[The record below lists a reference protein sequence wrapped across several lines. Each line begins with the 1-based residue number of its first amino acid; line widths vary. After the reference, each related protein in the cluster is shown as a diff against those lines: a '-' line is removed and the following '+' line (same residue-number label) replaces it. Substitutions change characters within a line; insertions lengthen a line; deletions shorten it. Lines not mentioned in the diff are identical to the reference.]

1 MALFNSPS
9 HVFFWGY
16 LLATLLIAMI
26 MYYVR
31 DRGRQ
36 QSYLKVFSY
45 CFPSKIYMTRS
56 FFHDIG
62 LFIIN
67 IILFTLILTSISF
80 VAENIKPDVAI
91 ELEQQFGLPNKPLA
105 GEVASV
111 IYMFAVMLAVDLGF
125 FISHYLHHKI
135 PVLWE
140 FHKVH
145 HTADVLN
152 PMTAFRR
159 HPLDYFIELNIIAL
173 LLGGVYGVFSW
184 LSNDTLDMVSI
195 LGVNAGIFL
204 FLMIGSHLQHSH
216 IWISYG
222 FMNKVLVSPAMHH
235 IHHSSASKH
244 IDKNMGSMF
253 SFWDWIM
260 GTRYIPQQ
268 RETLS
273 LGLADTQDRSLTS
286 LWAMVFH
293 PFKKLFK
300 K

>member
-9 HVFFWGY
+9 QVFYWGY
-16 LLATLLIAMI
+16 LLATLLIAMLVF
-26 MYYVR
+26 YVR
-31 DRGRQ
+31 DREEH

-45 CFPSKIYMTRS
+45 CFPSKTYLTRS
-56 FFHDIG
+56 FIHDIG

-67 IILFTLILTSISF
+67 IILFTLILTSIIL
-80 VAENIKPDVAI
+80 VAENIMPDVSAG
-91 ELEQQFGLPNKPLA
+91 LQQQFGLLSNPWS
-105 GEVASV
+105 GDIASV
-111 IYMFAVMLAVDLGF
+111 VYMLAVMLAVDLGF

-145 HTADVLN
+145 HTAEVLN

-173 LLGGVYGVFSW
+173 LLGGVYGVFAW
-184 LSNDTLDMVSI
+184 LSDNTLDMVSI

-235 IHHSSASKH
+235 IHHSSAEQH

-253 SFWDWIM
+253 SFWDWMM

-268 RETLS
+268 RESLS
-273 LGLADTQDRSLTS
+273 LGLAGVQGGSLTS
-286 LWAMVFH
+286 LWAMVFD